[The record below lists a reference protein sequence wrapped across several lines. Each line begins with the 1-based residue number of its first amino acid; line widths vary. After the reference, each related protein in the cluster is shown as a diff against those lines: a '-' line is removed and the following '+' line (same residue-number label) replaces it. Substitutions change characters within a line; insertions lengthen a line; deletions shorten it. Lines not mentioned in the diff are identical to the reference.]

1 MIIECYYIF
10 DVPFLK
16 GKGKPGLPQCCACFS
31 KCLYFI
37 DFILMPRCFFNTHW
51 ENLYDLNHQLH
62 SHWGCG
68 WCIHKFPKVSL
79 EWNMYWAPC
88 LFVAICAWPRCS
100 CPPAGQER
108 KWGWNI
114 HYCCTTAGIM
124 LKLLIDPNWLLKCF
138 VWNWVA
144 EVQGEQKI
152 YIYIYSMGS
161 RNGFIGMYHIFMLW
175 FVLLQTPSRGDSWLE
190 TPWQHRIT
198 SITAVVI
205 TTCALWSCFM
215 FICACC
221 QASQLI
227 FRNVLT
233 TLSSPVLPS
242 GPPNLPIFFF
252 LLRHSDKP
260 LVFAGDVISTWRFN
274 AAATR
279 GRTWLINSGRQKDEA
294 ARGGRRACLRDS
306 R

>member
-1 MIIECYYIF
+1 MYPYI
-10 DVPFLK
+10 
-16 GKGKPGLPQCCACFS
+16 S
-31 KCLYFI
+31 KSEPWVKYVLST
-37 DFILMPRCFFNTHW
+37 MPV
-51 ENLYDLNHQLH
+51 
-62 SHWGCG
+62 CG
-68 WCIHKFPKVSL
+68 
-79 EWNMYWAPC
+79 
-88 LFVAICAWPRCS
+88 ICAWPRCS

-161 RNGFIGMYHIFMLW
+161 RNGFIGMYHIFIMW

-190 TPWQHRIT
+190 TPWQHWIT

-205 TTCALWSCFM
+205 TTCALWSYFM

-242 GPPNLPIFFF
+242 GPPNLPIFIFF

-260 LVFAGDVISTWRFN
+260 LVFAGDVISTWPFN

-294 ARGGRRACLRDS
+294 ARGGRRACVETQGKADTSWGESLSAARPTRRDHMFTSEALLHLLETLEDWQRKTFYFGTSVSCLHDVGS
-306 R
+306 RHFC